1 MKERLSWLKSGWEAP
16 AYALFAFLLSKAVI
30 LLSFPEHGWEIFQ
43 PVFWARWDSGLYFS
57 IAEKGYEAFPC
68 WTQFKEYP
76 PGSPDLCGNCGWMPG
91 FPMLLRALMYF
102 GIPPLEG
109 AMWIVNLLLPLWFGR
124 VYSWIAPGNSAIRRG
139 LFMALAACWPGSV
152 YLHAAF
158 PIVLYLVL
166 SAGYIDNLLR
176 GRYGRAAV
184 WGCFAAIAYSTGFF
198 LALLAGPLLLFRHW
212 GQWKAL
218 FQSLI
223 APFAVLASFG
233 IFLLVQWKMS
243 GIPFAFFVTQ
253 SKYGHGINS
262 PLKMLGILWERAQ
275 KAVSFDHAFP
285 DYFAVGMTLL
295 VLAALVYS
303 VLMWRHQRKEE
314 AIFSV
319 SFLLLFWLVP
329 MSMSPYLA
337 FHRQSIAGANW
348 MRMGSGLK
356 TWALVAL
363 LCLSLAVAVY
373 LNRLF
378 MMNLLI

>member
-1 MKERLSWLKSGWEAP
+1 MKRRLSWLSIGWEAP
-16 AYALFAFLLSKAVI
+16 ACVLFAFVLSKIVV
-30 LLSFPEHGWEIFQ
+30 LFSFPEYGMDVFQ

-68 WTQFKEYP
+68 WTQFTAYP

-91 FPMLLRALMYF
+91 FPILLRMLMWF
-102 GIPPLEG
+102 GIPPVAG
-109 AMWIVNLLLPLWFGR
+109 AQWIVNLLLPAWFAFIYR
-124 VYSWIAPGNSAIRRG
+124 WVAPGNALPRK
-139 LFMALAACWPGSV
+139 LLLMALAACWPGSV

-158 PIVLYLVL
+158 PIVLYLLL
-166 SAGYIDNLLR
+166 SAGFLDNLMR
-176 GRYGRAAV
+176 GRYGMAAI
-184 WGCFAAIAYSTGFF
+184 WGALAAIAYSTGFF
-198 LALLAGPLLLFRHW
+198 LALLAGPLLLIRHW
-212 GQWKAL
+212 GKWKAL
-218 FQSLI
+218 LRSLI
-223 APFAVLASFG
+223 APLSVLASFG
-233 IFLLVQWKMS
+233 IFLLVQWKMT

-262 PLKMLGILWERAQ
+262 PLKMLGILWDRARQ
-275 KAVSFDHAFP
+275 AATFDHAFA

-303 VLMWRHQRKEE
+303 VRLLRKQREE
-314 AIFSV
+314 AVLSA

-337 FHRQSIAGANW
+337 FHRQAIAGANW
-348 MRMGSGLK
+348 MRFTRTIK
-356 TWALVAL
+356 TWML
-363 LCLSLAVAVY
+363 LILLGIFLATAVY

>member
-1 MKERLSWLKSGWEAP
+1 
-16 AYALFAFLLSKAVI
+16 
-30 LLSFPEHGWEIFQ
+30 
-43 PVFWARWDSGLYFS
+43 
-57 IAEKGYEAFPC
+57 
-68 WTQFKEYP
+68 
-76 PGSPDLCGNCGWMPG
+76 
-91 FPMLLRALMYF
+91 MYF

-109 AMWIVNLLLPLWFGR
+109 AMWIVNLLLPFWFAR
-124 VYSWIAPGNSAIRRG
+124 VYSWIAPENSAFRRG
-139 LFMALAACWPGSV
+139 LIMALAASWPGSV

-166 SAGYIDNLLR
+166 SACYIDNLLR
-176 GRYGRAAV
+176 GRYVRAAA
-184 WGCFAAIAYSTGFF
+184 WGCIAAIAYSTGFF

-212 GQWKAL
+212 GNWKEFL
-218 FQSLI
+218 KSLI
-223 APFAVLASFG
+223 APLSVLTSFG
-233 IFLLVQWKMS
+233 IFLLVQWKMT

-285 DYFAVGMTLL
+285 DYFAGGMTLL

-337 FHRQSIAGANW
+337 FHRQAIAGANW
-348 MRMGSGLK
+348 IRLAPRIH
-356 TWALVAL
+356 TWALIGL
-363 LCLSLAVAVY
+363 LLLSIASAVY

>member
-1 MKERLSWLKSGWEAP
+1 MMRSGSWLKTGWEAP
-16 AYALFAFLLSKAVI
+16 AFVLFAFAFSKALV
-30 LLSFPEHGWEIFQ
+30 LVSFPEYGWDVFQ

-68 WTQFKEYP
+68 WTQFKDYP

-91 FPMLLRALMYF
+91 FPLLLRGLMSL
-102 GIPPLEG
+102 GIPPPEG
-109 AMWIVNLLLPLWFGR
+109 AMWIVNLLLPLWFAR
-124 VYSWIAPGNSAIRRG
+124 VYGWISPGNSPLRKF
-139 LFMALAACWPGSV
+139 LLMALAAAWPGSV

-166 SAGYIDNLLR
+166 SACYLDNLLR
-176 GRYGRAAV
+176 GRYARAAA
-184 WGCFAAIAYSTGFF
+184 WGCLAAIAYSTGFF

-212 GQWKAL
+212 GKWKEFL
-218 FQSLI
+218 KSLI
-223 APFAVLASFG
+223 APVSVLSSFG
-233 IFLLVQWKMS
+233 IFLLVQWKMT

-275 KAVSFDHAFP
+275 KAMDFDHAFP
-285 DYFAVGMTLL
+285 DYFAIGMTIL
-295 VLAALVYS
+295 VLAALAYS
-303 VLMWRHQRKEE
+303 VHMWKIQRKEE
-314 AIFSV
+314 AIFSA

-337 FHRQSIAGANW
+337 FHRQAIAAANWIRLAPRIHTWVLIGLLLLSIA
-348 MRMGSGLK
+348 
-356 TWALVAL
+356 T
-363 LCLSLAVAVY
+363 AVY

-378 MMNLLI
+378 MLNLLI

>member
-1 MKERLSWLKSGWEAP
+1 
-16 AYALFAFLLSKAVI
+16 
-30 LLSFPEHGWEIFQ
+30 
-43 PVFWARWDSGLYFS
+43 
-57 IAEKGYEAFPC
+57 
-68 WTQFKEYP
+68 
-76 PGSPDLCGNCGWMPG
+76 
-91 FPMLLRALMYF
+91 MYL

-109 AMWIVNLLLPLWFGR
+109 SMWIVNLLLPLWFAR
-124 VYSWIAPGNSAIRRG
+124 IYTWVAPDNSRIRTL
-139 LFMALAACWPGSV
+139 LFMALAATWPGSV

-158 PIVLYLVL
+158 PIVLYLLL

-176 GRYGRAAV
+176 GRYALAAV
-184 WGCFAAIAYSTGFF
+184 WGFFAAIAYSTGFF
-198 LALLAGPLLLFRHW
+198 LALLAGPLLLLRHW
-212 GQWKAL
+212 RQWKFL
-218 FQSLI
+218 LKSLM
-223 APFAVLASFG
+223 APASVLVSFG
-233 IFLLVQWKMS
+233 IFLYIQWKMS

-303 VLMWRHQRKEE
+303 VLMWRRKREEE
-314 AIFSV
+314 AVFSI

-337 FHRQSIAGANW
+337 FHRQAIAGANW
-348 MRMGSGLK
+348 MRMGTRVK
-356 TWALVAL
+356 TWALAML